1 MTPSICFGYRI
12 ERLIT
17 NLPQAHRV
25 GSMDELADFNG
36 GTS

>member
-12 ERLIT
+12 EHWIT
-17 NLPQAHRV
+17 NLPQARRL